1 MVKLFEPKIIGFCCN
16 WCAYA
21 GADLAGINRNQYPPN
36 IRMIRVMCSGTIEPL
51 YVVKA
56 FKEGAD
62 GVFIGGCH
70 PGDCHYQS
78 GNYKTQRRIVL
89 LKRAISEIGLDPR
102 RIRLEWVSA
111 AEGQRFARII
121 TEFTEEI
128 KKLGPNPLK
137 LNGVEN
143 GI

>member
-1 MVKLFEPKIIGFCCN
+1 MFEPKIIGFCCN

-70 PGDCHYQS
+70 PGDCHYQN

-111 AEGQRFARII
+111 AEGQRFAKVI

-128 KKLGPNPLK
+128 RKLGPNPLK
-137 LNGVEN
+137 LSGVEN

>member
-1 MVKLFEPKIIGFCCN
+1 MFEPKIIGFCCN

-137 LNGVEN
+137 LNEVKDED
-143 GI
+143 

>member
-1 MVKLFEPKIIGFCCN
+1 MFEPKIIGFCCN

-21 GADLAGINRNQYPPN
+21 GADLAGINRNQYPAN

-70 PGDCHYQS
+70 HGDCHYQN

-89 LKRAISEIGLDPR
+89 LKRAILEIGLDPR

-137 LNGVEN
+137 SNGVKNED
-143 GI
+143 

>member
-1 MVKLFEPKIIGFCCN
+1 MFEPKIIGFCCN

-36 IRMIRVMCSGTIEPL
+36 IRMIRVMCSGTIDPL

-56 FKEGAD
+56 FKEGFD

-70 PGDCHYQS
+70 PGDCHYQN

-102 RIRLEWVSA
+102 RIRLEWISA
-111 AEGQRFARII
+111 AEGQRFAKVI

-137 LNGVEN
+137 LNGVKNED
-143 GI
+143 

>member
-1 MVKLFEPKIIGFCCN
+1 MFEPKIIGFCCN

-21 GADLAGINRNQYPPN
+21 GADLAGINRNQYPAN

-78 GNYKTQRRIVL
+78 GNYKTQRRVIL

-102 RIRLEWVSA
+102 RIRLEWISA

-137 LNGVEN
+137 LSGVEN

>member
-1 MVKLFEPKIIGFCCN
+1 
-16 WCAYA
+16 
-21 GADLAGINRNQYPPN
+21 
-36 IRMIRVMCSGTIEPL
+36 MCSGTIEPL

-56 FKEGAD
+56 LKEGAD

-137 LNGVEN
+137 LSGVEN
-143 GI
+143 EI

>member
-1 MVKLFEPKIIGFCCN
+1 MFEPKIIGFCCN

-21 GADLAGINRNQYPPN
+21 GADLAGINRNQYPAN

-70 PGDCHYQS
+70 PGDCHYQN

-128 KKLGPNPLK
+128 RKLGPNPLK
-137 LNGVEN
+137 LSGVEN

>member
-1 MVKLFEPKIIGFCCN
+1 
-16 WCAYA
+16 
-21 GADLAGINRNQYPPN
+21 
-36 IRMIRVMCSGTIEPL
+36 MCSGAIEPL

-70 PGDCHYQS
+70 PGDCHYQN

-137 LNGVEN
+137 LSGVEN

>member
-1 MVKLFEPKIIGFCCN
+1 MFEPKIIGFCCN

-70 PGDCHYQS
+70 PGDCHYQN

-102 RIRLEWVSA
+102 RIRLEWISA
-111 AEGQRFARII
+111 AEGQRFARVI
-121 TEFTEEI
+121 TDFTEEMR
-128 KKLGPNPLK
+128 KLGPHPLK
-137 LNGVEN
+137 LSGVEN
-143 GI
+143 GS